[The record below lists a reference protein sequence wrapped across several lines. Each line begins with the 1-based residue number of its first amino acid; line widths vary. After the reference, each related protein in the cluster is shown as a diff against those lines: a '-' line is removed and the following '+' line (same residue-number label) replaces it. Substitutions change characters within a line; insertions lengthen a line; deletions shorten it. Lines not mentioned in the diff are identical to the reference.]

1 MSAFQELKKE
11 IRVLEKVF
19 HKDHERFRVKANG
32 LDELSCKF
40 VGKNGELFAIHCT
53 IYVSLKFSNFRVVI
67 FVFLLFLS
75 IVYPLNMSTLISF

>member
-19 HKDHERFRVKANG
+19 HKDHERFRVKASG

-53 IYVSLKFSNFRVVI
+53 IYVSLKFSNSRVDCLSLGFF
-67 FVFLLFLS
+67 FV
-75 IVYPLNMSTLISF
+75 VYPLNRPTLVSF